1 MSTQIQIASSGGLPT
16 TITNPVRNDE
26 LYYDPGSSK
35 WVNTSP
41 QNKSRKLYQIFQ
53 NDFLNS
59 LSAACLAPF
68 ASAAIGNG
76 TIVNQTTST
85 TGGLGVVALRSG
97 TFNSSGAIIGSSAA
111 LSGPSA
117 SGHGAI
123 IPTDEQRMDLVFKTP
138 ASIAPF
144 STIRVGFLTTSGGAS
159 DTVNG
164 FYMQIYNGNVFGV
177 TANGGIRSATPT
189 GLIGL
194 SVNTWYHAR
203 ITNQQNTTILYEVYS
218 QTGTLLWSETLNTNL
233 PTAAVNIGIQATA
246 DISSVTAQDLILV
259 DYMGFYCPI
268 QSGTRGALV

>member
-16 TITNPVRNDE
+16 TITNPVANDE
-26 LYYDPGSSK
+26 LYYNQGSST

-41 QNKSRKLYQIFQ
+41 QNKSRKLYQIFE

-85 TGGLGVVALRSG
+85 TGGLGVIALRSG
-97 TFNSSGAIIGSSAA
+97 TFNSSGIIIGSSAT
-111 LSGPSA
+111 LSGHS
-117 SGHGAI
+117 AI
-123 IPTDEQRMDLVFKTP
+123 IPTDQQRMDLVFKTP
-138 ASIAPF
+138 ASIAPD
-144 STIRVGFLTTSGGAS
+144 SIIRVGFLTTSGGGS

-164 FYMQIYNGNVFGV
+164 FYMQIANGNLFGV
-177 TANGGIRSATPT
+177 TANAGIRSGTPT

-218 QTGTLLWSETLNTNL
+218 QTGTLLWSNTLNTNL

-246 DISSVTAQDLILV
+246 DILSVTAQDLILV

-268 QSGTRGALV
+268 QSGTRGALS

>member
-1 MSTQIQIASSGGLPT
+1 MSTQIQIALSGGLPT
-16 TITNPVRNDE
+16 TITNPVANDE
-26 LYYDPGSSK
+26 LYYNQGSST

-41 QNKSRKLYQIFQ
+41 QNKSRKLYQIFE

-59 LSAACLAPF
+59 LAGSLAPF
-68 ASAAIGNG
+68 ASTTIGTG
-76 TIVNQTTST
+76 TNVNQTTST
-85 TGGLGVVALRSG
+85 TGGLGVLALRSG
-97 TFNSSGAIIGSSAA
+97 TSNSSGIIIGSSN
-111 LSGPSA
+111 LTGSG

-123 IPTDEQRMDLVFKTP
+123 IPTDKQRMDFVFKTP

-144 STIRVGFLTTSGGAS
+144 SVIRVGFLTTSGGAT

-164 FYMQIYNGNVFGV
+164 FYMQIFNGNLFGV

-189 GLIGL
+189 GIIGL

-203 ITNQQNTTILYEVYS
+203 ITNQQNTTILYQVYNE
-218 QTGTLLWSETLNTNL
+218 TGTLLWSETLNTNL
-233 PTAAVNIGIQATA
+233 PTIAVNIGIQAA
-246 DISSVTAQDLILV
+246 SDSSSVTAQDLILV